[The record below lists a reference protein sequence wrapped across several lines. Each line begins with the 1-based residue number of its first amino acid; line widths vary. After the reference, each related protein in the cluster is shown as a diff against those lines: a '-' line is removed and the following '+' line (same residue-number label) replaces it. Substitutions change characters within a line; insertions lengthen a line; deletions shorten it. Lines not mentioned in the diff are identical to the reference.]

1 MFFDGALD
9 DPDSLSRIDHR
20 LREIASSGA
29 MIRRA
34 HLAAA
39 EDLARL
45 DDDAGR
51 PRAVIAAGP
60 DGRLLRAVLDAVCP
74 VPFVAWPH
82 AGLPGWAGPLD
93 LVVMISTH
101 GAGSD
106 EIATAAE
113 ARRRGCS
120 LLVAAPRPSPL
131 EEAVSGRGAVVLPSG
146 GTDAAAQAV
155 PVLEALHLLGLG
167 PAVDAD
173 AVAEALDQVA
183 KRCAPSVPVDENV
196 AKELAL
202 ALADDIPVVWG
213 GSVLAARAARRVAEA
228 WRTATGRPVVAGDM
242 DQILPILAAAPESD
256 VFADPFEDGA
266 STSARPALVILD
278 DGVDGP
284 AVLNARATLENAA
297 EMTGVRVQNVVAVD
311 GPDFARF
318 AALVATG
325 RFAAAYLALGL
336 GRPV

>member
-1 MFFDGALD
+1 MFLDGALD
-9 DPDSLSRIDHR
+9 DPDALAGIDHR

-29 MIRRA
+29 MVRRA
-34 HLAAA
+34 RIAAA
-39 EDLARL
+39 EELAL
-45 DDDAGR
+45 IDAADWR

-93 LVVMISTH
+93 LVVMISSH
-101 GAGSD
+101 GAGSG
-106 EIATAAE
+106 EIAAAAE

-120 LLVAAPRPSPL
+120 MLVAAPRPSPL
-131 EEAVSGRGAVVLPSG
+131 ADAVSGRGTIMLPADR
-146 GTDAAAQAV
+146 TEAAAQTV

-167 PAVDAD
+167 PPVDAE

-183 KRCAPSVPVDENV
+183 TRCAPSVSIDENV
-196 AKELAL
+196 AKGLAL
-202 ALADDIPVVWG
+202 ALADDVPGGWG
-213 GSVLAARAARRVAEA
+213 GAVLAARAARRIAEA
-228 WRTATGRPVVAGDM
+228 WRTATGRPVVAGDVE
-242 DQILPILAAAPESD
+242 QIVPILAAAPAVD

-266 STSARPALVILD
+266 VATSRPALVLLD

-284 AVLNARATLENAA
+284 VAAARATLENTA
-297 EMTGVRVQNVVAVD
+297 EATGVRVQYIVAVD
-311 GPDFARF
+311 GPDIARF
-318 AALVATG
+318 ASLVVIG
-325 RFAAAYLALGL
+325 RFTGVYLALGL